1 MNIYLKEKDL
11 QLFILQIKIWLKMGS
26 LTKKKQQQIR
36 RYWRLYHK
44 TNKKKKIKALFIE
57 KFILI
62 NRDSL
67 QK

>member
-44 TNKKKKIKALFIE
+44 TNKKKK
-57 KFILI
+57 
-62 NRDSL
+62 
-67 QK
+67 